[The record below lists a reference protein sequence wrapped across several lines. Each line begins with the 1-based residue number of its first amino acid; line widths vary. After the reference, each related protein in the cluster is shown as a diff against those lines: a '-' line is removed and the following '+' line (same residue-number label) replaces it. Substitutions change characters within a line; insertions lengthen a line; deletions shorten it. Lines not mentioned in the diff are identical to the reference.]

1 MPVVKINTLKLTDLK
16 EILSERGLSTE
27 GFKNKLVLRLSE
39 AVGSDGIEIANVNL
53 QAQITELRDMFSSVL
68 QMLQTNNNVSEL
80 NERGG
85 QERIST
91 PADSSPT
98 IHGRS
103 NYSVKEIAETIPDF
117 DPTNDSSIS
126 VEQFVDRIKR
136 TRKYLSNSIPAT
148 YYAKRYISSDITIN
162 SIKISGKHNGRPK
175 CMSTY

>member
-1 MPVVKINTLKLTDLK
+1 
-16 EILSERGLSTE
+16 
-27 GFKNKLVLRLSE
+27 
-39 AVGSDGIEIANVNL
+39 
-53 QAQITELRDMFSSVL
+53 MFSSVL

-98 IHGRS
+98 IYGRS

-126 VEQFVDRIKR
+126 VEQFVDRVSSAIEAYQWEEKCGLLAVYSPL
-136 TRKYLSNSIPAT
+136 KGAAKLWVNST
-148 YYAKRYISSDITIN
+148 ENMYIEIV
-162 SIKISGKHNGRPK
+162 
-175 CMSTY
+175 M